1 MHSSSVKTDSTS
13 WNYSPLGLL
22 DSPLLLFLLPSGL
35 FCSRISHP
43 PLPFSRCPHGI
54 HAHPPQFRSF
64 SPLSPH
70 SFGGDFSK
78 TQGLI
83 IFVSTPFISQCV
95 CWFKKSATLKAG
107 QGLGKEMGHC
117 GGGME
122 VHRSE
127 KNILFKEA
135 ICYRLK
141 CFFGPFVNGASN
153 SSPFQRCCEVTHAKC
168 LEDAGKKCSTGVSC
182 RHYHHLNGLQGT
194 HFKEHFPLRA
204 GVGKASSRENISP
217 LNQVKWRNS
226 ERARKHLLISLM
238 TKKVN

>member
-1 MHSSSVKTDSTS
+1 MPKRFSLKPPMHSSSVKTDSTS

-54 HAHPPQFRSF
+54 CAHPPQFRSF

-83 IFVSTPFISQCV
+83 IFVSTPFIFQCV

-107 QGLGKEMGHC
+107 QGLGKEMGHWD
-117 GGGME
+117 GGME

-127 KNILFKEA
+127 KNIL
-135 ICYRLK
+135 LK
-141 CFFGPFVNGASN
+141 KPFVTDSSAS
-153 SSPFQRCCEVTHAKC
+153 
-168 LEDAGKKCSTGVSC
+168 L
-182 RHYHHLNGLQGT
+182 
-194 HFKEHFPLRA
+194 
-204 GVGKASSRENISP
+204 SP
-217 LNQVKWRNS
+217 L
-226 ERARKHLLISLM
+226 
-238 TKKVN
+238 